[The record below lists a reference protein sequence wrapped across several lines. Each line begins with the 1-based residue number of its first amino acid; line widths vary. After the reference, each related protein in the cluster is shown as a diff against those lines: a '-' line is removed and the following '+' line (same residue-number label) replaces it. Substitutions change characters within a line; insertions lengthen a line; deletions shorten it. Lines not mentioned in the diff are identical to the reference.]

1 MFSLTSLIKSHAF
14 KISLM
19 SRAIAFLFVEFD
31 GLSWLELLEMSFFAH
46 IALWFLMLFTVLI
59 ATVLGVFL
67 TISVLEFI
75 FQLFGFPVF
84 AIVSTFISYCLL
96 WFAFFGITSLF
107 LAYSSTRFVQSILQT
122 NLGLIT
128 TLFFHVAFIISS
140 ASSTVSLVLKT
151 ENKFPNSPI
160 LLWLIAVPFLV
171 FFFALALKV
180 DKTANWHYRQL
191 ITIVWSD
198 WWN

>member
-1 MFSLTSLIKSHAF
+1 
-14 KISLM
+14 
-19 SRAIAFLFVEFD
+19 
-31 GLSWLELLEMSFFAH
+31 MSFFAY

-140 ASSTVSLVLKT
+140 ASSTVSLVLTT

-160 LLWLIAVPFLV
+160 LLCLIAAPFLV

-180 DKTANWHYRQL
+180 DKTAN
-191 ITIVWSD
+191 
-198 WWN
+198 

>member
-1 MFSLTSLIKSHAF
+1 MIR
-14 KISLM
+14 IV
-19 SRAIAFLFVEFD
+19 RDE
-31 GLSWLELLEMSFFAH
+31 FFAH

-59 ATVLGVFL
+59 ATVLGLFL

-84 AIVSTFISYCLL
+84 AIVSTLISYLFL
-96 WFAFFGITSLF
+96 WFAFFGITSFF

-128 TLFFHVAFIISS
+128 TLFVHVAFIISS

-180 DKTANWHYRQL
+180 DKTAN
-191 ITIVWSD
+191 
-198 WWN
+198 